1 MNRFRKNEHLCSKKQ
16 IEALLTQGERFF
28 VFPLKVCYRFQD
40 ETAAALPCLSVIA
53 VPKRYFKKAVA
64 RNLLKR
70 RMRESFRLHKHDLY
84 TALAARN
91 RSLYVFLQ
99 YAHDE
104 ALPYAQIE
112 PAMKKILEKLIEYI
126 K

>member
-16 IEALLTQGERFF
+16 IETLLTQGEWFF
-28 VFPLKVCYRFQD
+28 VFPLKICYRFQT
-40 ETAAALPCLSVIA
+40 ETAAAPCLSVVA

-84 TALAARN
+84 AALAARN
-91 RSLYVFLQ
+91 QSLYVFLQ
-99 YAHDE
+99 YAHEE

-112 PAMKKILEKLIEYI
+112 NAMKKTLEKLIGYI
-126 K
+126 